1 MSILTDCHL
10 HSSFSADSD
19 APMESM
25 VERGL
30 QLGLTTMCFTEHMD
44 HGMLENGV
52 SFEVDTAA
60 YREGFLELKEKYR
73 GKIELLF
80 GIELGLE
87 ARHADFLEAY
97 SHAWEFDFIIGSSHT
112 VEGKDPYFKDF
123 YEGRT
128 EEEAYRTYFETIP
141 KNLSAFS
148 NVDTYGHLDYVV
160 RYGPNK
166 NREYSYEKYKE
177 VLDEALQALVEH
189 GVGLEVN
196 SAGYKQGLGAPNPCM
211 DIIRAYRRMGGEIVT
226 VGSDAHAPEWI
237 SGEFGRVRELLL
249 ECGFRYYTVFRERKP
264 YFLRL

>member
-19 APMESM
+19 TPMERM
-25 VERGL
+25 IERGL
-30 QLGLTTMCFTEHMD
+30 QLGLQTMCFTEHMD
-44 HGMLENGV
+44 HGMLDNGV
-52 SFEVDTAA
+52 SFEVDTDA
-60 YREGFLELKEKYR
+60 YRRGFLELKEKYR
-73 GKIELLF
+73 GKMELLF

-87 ARHADFLEAY
+87 AQHAGFLREY
-97 SHAWEFDFIIGSSHT
+97 SGTWEFDFVIGSSHT
-112 VEGKDPYFKDF
+112 VEGKDPYFADF

-148 NVDTYGHLDYVV
+148 DVDTYGHLDYVV

-166 NREYSYEKYKE
+166 NRQYTYEKYRD
-177 VLDEALQALVEH
+177 VLDAALQSLIGH
-189 GVGLEVN
+189 GVGLEIN
-196 SAGYKQGLGAPNPCM
+196 SAGYRQGLGNPNPCM
-211 DIIRAYRRMGGEIVT
+211 DIIKAYRRMGGEIVT

-237 SGEFGRVRELLL
+237 AGEFGCIRELLL
-249 ECGFRYYTVFRERKP
+249 ECGFRYYAVFRERKP